1 MKLLHS
7 KRRTEMNKFEKRQ
20 FKMSMM
26 KYLFGNKETKEQI
39 RIEWET
45 MFAHLVKST
54 AK

>member
-7 KRRTEMNKFEKRQ
+7 KRRMEMNKFEKRQ
-20 FKMSMM
+20 FKMHMM

-54 AK
+54 VK